1 MKKTIFTLVLGFL
14 ATGLFAQ
21 DLVYTH
27 DANGNRIVRET
38 IFLKTANPA
47 NGNPATAQNQ
57 AQQEALE
64 TYLLGNPIVVYPN
77 PTAGKI
83 VLETTSAEALSG
95 ATILLFDAN
104 GRHLQQLIIT
114 TTQTDIDLTAYANGV
129 YIVRLTYQ
137 GRTKEWRVV
146 KQ

>member
-38 IFLKTANPA
+38 LVLKTANPSA
-47 NGNPATAQNQ
+47 TNPALTQ
-57 AQQEALE
+57 AQMQQEGTE
-64 TYLLGNPIVVYPN
+64 TYLLGSKINVYPN
-77 PTAGKI
+77 PTQGSVQLVIEGLAPEQTATV
-83 VLETTSAEALSG
+83 VLLNINGQPLQQQPISTANTTLDLSG
-95 ATILLFDAN
+95 YTAGVYLIRLTLN
-104 GRHLQQLIIT
+104 GRS
-114 TTQTDIDLTAYANGV
+114 
-129 YIVRLTYQ
+129 
-137 GRTKEWRVV
+137 KEWRVV